1 MEGEC
6 EVCGRPVRKLVEVNI
21 EGSVVRACFSCS
33 RLGTEVPRH
42 RPKAFGGK
50 PYQRQALVKR
60 KEVLLEPIPGY
71 GDVLRERREELGLTQ
86 EELGKRL
93 NEKTSVVARLEAER
107 MAPSEALAKK
117 IERHLGIRILE
128 RVEEQREGSYRASG
142 GELTL
147 GDIVKI
153 KRKRS

>member
-6 EVCGRPVRKLVEVNI
+6 EVCGRPVRKLVQVNI

-33 RLGTEVPRH
+33 KLGTRVPGHKPRVPG
-42 RPKAFGGK
+42 PKSFRRK
-50 PYQRQALVKR
+50 PSFKRQ
-60 KEVLLEPIPGY
+60 EPTLEPVPGY
-71 GDVLRERREELGLTQ
+71 GDALRDRREELGLTQ

-107 MAPSEALAKK
+107 MVPSEALAKK
-117 IERHLGIRILE
+117 IERHMGIRILE
-128 RVEEQREGSYRASG
+128 KVDEQREQAYRASG

-147 GDIVKI
+147 GDVVKI
-153 KRKRS
+153 KRKHS